1 MTRRVD
7 GPTIERLGV
16 VVDDRANWN
25 TWAAIRASHDR
36 TRVVGSRVREVHVE
50 PQTDNETWIVRAL
63 AWVFGVLIALVL
75 LV

>member
-36 TRVVGSRVREVHVE
+36 TRVVGSRVREVRAD
-50 PQTDNETWIVRAL
+50 PQIENETWVFRAAATL
-63 AWVFGVLIALVL
+63 IGLLIAIVL
-75 LV
+75 AL